1 MAAQI
6 ILASASPR
14 RLKLLKQI
22 GIEAVVYPVNIDESP
37 RAGELPNAYVQRI
50 AAEKSRQ
57 CELSMHSALPK
68 LAADTAVVIDGRI
81 MGKPKNKDDAL
92 AMLATLS
99 GRTHQ
104 VYSGVSLR
112 GRKRQGYALN
122 LTEVTF
128 RTLTE
133 AEILLY
139 WQTGEPADK
148 AGGYAIQ
155 GFAAGFIEGINGSY
169 SGVMGLPLFETAELL
184 RNEGIDFLL

>member
-22 GIEAVVYPVNIDESP
+22 GIEAVVYPVTINESP
-37 RAGELPNAYVQRI
+37 HPEEQPDAYVQRI

-57 CELSMHSALPK
+57 CLLSMHSPLPK

-81 MGKPKNKDDAL
+81 LGKPKNKDDAL
-92 AMLATLS
+92 KMLAALS

-104 VYSGVSLR
+104 VYSAVSLR
-112 GRKRQGYALN
+112 GRRHGQALN
-122 LTEVTF
+122 VTEVTF
-128 RTLTE
+128 R
-133 AEILLY
+133 EINEPERLLY
-139 WQTGEPADK
+139 WHTGEPSDK

-155 GFAAGFIEGINGSY
+155 GMASGFIESIKGSY

-184 RNEGIDFLL
+184 KKEGIDFLA